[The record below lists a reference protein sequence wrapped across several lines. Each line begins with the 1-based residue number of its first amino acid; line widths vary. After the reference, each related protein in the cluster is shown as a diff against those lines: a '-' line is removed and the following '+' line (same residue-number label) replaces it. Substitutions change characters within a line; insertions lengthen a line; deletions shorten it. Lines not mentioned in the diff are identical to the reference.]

1 MNQPQDSHSM
11 KNPLPVPETHASFEW
26 IRSEKIDS
34 LNLVMEEYRH
44 RKTGAAHFHLNA
56 DHDENVFLVALRT
69 VPMDDT
75 GVAHMLEHTALC
87 GSKHYPVRDPF
98 FMMIRRS
105 LNSFMN
111 AFTSSDWTAYPFA
124 SQNKK
129 DFNNLMDVYLDA
141 VFFSRLHELDFR
153 QEGWRVEFE
162 KADDPETD
170 LVYKGVVF
178 NEMKGAMSAPTSVLW
193 QEITKNLFPTTTYH
207 YNSGGDP
214 EHIPDLSYEG
224 LKAFYET
231 HYHPS
236 NAVFMTFGDIPAAEH
251 QARFDDRALRHFD
264 KLDKVIEVADEQRYA
279 APQNFEA
286 RYALDKAEQGD
297 RTHIVMAWLLGR
309 SIDAM
314 ESLRVNLMT
323 SVLLDN
329 SASPLQHA
337 LETTDLG
344 SAPSPMCGLE
354 DSNREMA
361 FMAGLE
367 GSKPENAD
375 ALQKLVLDVL
385 EEVAENGVP
394 QDRIDAALHQL
405 ELNQREIKGDHYPYG
420 LQLILNSLSP
430 AIHRGDPVA
439 ALNLDEALEQL
450 REEVKDP
457 QFIQN
462 LIKRNL
468 LDNAHRIRLVM
479 KPDTDLAEAMEQR
492 EKERLAAIKADMSE
506 ADKAATVELA
516 AKLAERQAQ
525 EDDPDILPKV
535 TLADVP
541 ADIHVPQGDSAALG
555 NTKLT
560 RYAQGTNGLAYQQLI
575 LDLPELSDDELDV
588 LPHYAHTVTE
598 LGVGE
603 RDYRETQ
610 AWQDAVTGGVSIS
623 TSIRPDKAD
632 PQAIMGK
639 TILSGKAL
647 VRNHDAMTDL
657 LRQTLDSARF
667 DEHDRI
673 RELIAQSRIRSENSV
688 VGRGHMLAMQ
698 AASGG
703 FSGFADM
710 NHRLYGLEGIRQ
722 LKALDDSLNEA
733 DKVSVLA
740 EKMAALHNKLR
751 DNSGEFLLIA
761 EQEELAPLTDQ
772 MNAHWANAHAA
783 GSGNPFTLNAVREKR
798 NQCWITN
805 TQVNFCA
812 KAYPAVPSAHADA
825 PALAVLGGFLRNGY
839 LHTAIREQGGAYG
852 GGAGYDADI
861 GAFRFF
867 SYRDPRLSE
876 TLEDF
881 DKAVEW
887 LLTNKH
893 DGQALEEA
901 ILGVISSI
909 DKPGSPAGEARK
921 AFYSELF
928 GRDVA
933 FRRNYRRA
941 ILDVTLD
948 DLKRVGETWLKP
960 ENASTAVITHGGN
973 QEIAEKTGLEITQL

>member
-1 MNQPQDSHSM
+1 MNQPQDRKPVHDS
-11 KNPLPVPETHASFEW
+11 LPVPETHPSFEW

-34 LNLVMEEYRH
+34 LNLVVEEYRH
-44 RKTGAAHFHLNA
+44 KKTGAAHFHLNA

-124 SQNKK
+124 SQNRK
-129 DFNNLMDVYLDA
+129 DFNNLLDVYLDA

-162 KADDPETD
+162 QADDPDSE

-178 NEMKGAMSAPTSVLW
+178 NEMKGAMSSPTSALW
-193 QEITKNLFPTTTYH
+193 QETTKKLFPTTTYH

-214 EHIPDLSYEG
+214 EHIPDLSYQQ

-236 NAVFMTFGDIPAAEH
+236 NAVFMTFGDIPAVEH
-251 QARFDDRALRHFD
+251 QARFDDRALKHFER
-264 KLDKVIEVADEQRYA
+264 LDKVIEVADEQRYSE
-279 APQNFEA
+279 PQAFEA
-286 RYALDKAEQGD
+286 RYALDAAEQGD

-309 SIDAM
+309 SIDTL
-314 ESLRVNLMT
+314 ENLRSNLMT

-329 SASPLQHA
+329 SAAPLLNA
-337 LETTDLG
+337 LETSDLG
-344 SAPSPMCGLE
+344 SAPSPLCGLE

-367 GSKPENAD
+367 GSKPENAE

-385 EEVAENGVP
+385 QQVAQDGVP

-420 LQLILNSLSP
+420 LQLILNGLSP

-439 ALNLDEALEQL
+439 ALNLDAALAQL
-450 REEVKDP
+450 REEVKEP

-462 LIKRNL
+462 LVKRNL

-479 KPDTDLAEAMEQR
+479 KPDTHLAQEREQN
-492 EKERLAAIKADMSE
+492 EKQRLAAIKAGMSA
-506 ADKAATVELA
+506 ADKTATVELA

-525 EDDPDILPKV
+525 EDDPGILPKV

-541 ADIHVPQGDSAALG
+541 ADIHVPQSDRARLGAAR
-555 NTKLT
+555 LT
-560 RYAQGTNGLAYQQLI
+560 RYGQGTNGLAYQQLI
-575 LDLPELSDDELDV
+575 LDLPSLGDNELNV
-588 LPHYAHTVTE
+588 LPQYLNMVTE

-610 AWQDAVTGGVSIS
+610 AWQDAVSGGVSIS
-623 TSIRPDKAD
+623 TRIRPHKSD
-632 PQAIMGK
+632 PQTVMGK

-647 VRNHDAMTDL
+647 LRNHEAMTDL
-657 LRQTLDSARF
+657 LRQTLESARF
-667 DEHDRI
+667 DEHERI
-673 RELIAQSRIRSENSV
+673 RELVAQSRIRNENSV
-688 VGRGHMLAMQ
+688 TGRGHMLAMQ
-698 AASGG
+698 AASAG
-703 FSGFADM
+703 FSGLADM
-710 NHRLYGLEGIRQ
+710 NHRLHGLEGIRR
-722 LKALDDSLNEA
+722 LKALDDSLNDKARVHDLA
-733 DKVSVLA
+733 DA
-740 EKMAALHNKLR
+740 MAGLHDRLR
-751 DNSGEFLLIA
+751 RNSGEFLLIA
-761 EQEELAPLTDQ
+761 EQEALDSLTAQMEKHWSNSLSAPSGDAFSLAAISEQ
-772 MNAHWANAHAA
+772 
-783 GSGNPFTLNAVREKR
+783 RQ
-798 NQCWITN
+798 QCWITN

-812 KAYPAVPSAHADA
+812 RAYPAVPSSHPDA
-825 PALAVLGGFLRNGY
+825 PALAVLGGFLRNGF

-852 GGAGYDADI
+852 GGAVYDADI
-861 GAFRFF
+861 AAFRFF
-867 SYRDPRLSE
+867 SYRDPRLAQ
-876 TLEDF
+876 TLADF
-881 DKAVEW
+881 DRAIDW
-887 LLTNKH
+887 LQSNKH
-893 DGQALEEA
+893 DPQALEEA
-901 ILGVISSI
+901 ILGVISGI

-921 AFYSELF
+921 AYFSDLF
-928 GRDVA
+928 GRDA
-933 FRRNYRRA
+933 EFRRQYRRS
-941 ILDVTLD
+941 ILDVTLE

-960 ENASTAVITHGGN
+960 ENASTAVITHAGN
-973 QEIAEKTGLEITQL
+973 QDIAEKSGLEITQL